1 MDKAATNILLID
13 ADGGSRDA
21 IAWLQKRGF
30 AIEHVEDGEQG
41 LKRAA
46 AGGFDLVLLDSG
58 SIEEDLLTC
67 IANLTA
73 NPQVPPILVLTAFG
87 TISEAVEAMRRGACD
102 YLQKPLVEEKLL
114 LIVDKA
120 LEQRRLAARCSDL
133 EQQLDLKFNF
143 NNLIGRDARM
153 RRIFQIVETVAD
165 TRATV
170 LITGESGTGK
180 TMLAR
185 AIHHHSARREAPL
198 VEVNCGALPENLL
211 ESELFGH
218 EKGSF
223 TGAHR
228 AKPGKFEL
236 ADSGTIFLD
245 EIATASPALQVKLL
259 RVMQDRCFER
269 VGGEETLQVD
279 VRLILATNVDLEAEV
294 AAGRFREDLYYRI
307 NVVTLE
313 LPPLR
318 DRPGDV
324 PVLAE
329 VFLERHAQEHGRRI
343 KGFTR
348 EALELI
354 LAYRWPGNVREL
366 ENAIERAVV
375 MCRKRAI
382 GAEDLPPSLSRK
394 ATAAATAS
402 GDEGDELLPLKVA
415 LEAPERRI
423 IERALERNDG
433 NRQKTAQMLDV
444 NRATLFNKMKKYGL
458 LDR

>member
-1 MDKAATNILLID
+1 MSDSKDSGVTDDFAQRALDLLIAARQHSHAAVMAMLEALHAQLAEHGE
-13 ADGGSRDA
+13 ADLWHRVRSASLASEDRREDKTVSASRA
-21 IAWLQKRGF
+21 KSAVRTEVETPVGTF
-30 AIEHVEDGEQG
+30 AGAYGIIGASPAM
-41 LKRAA
+41 KKT
-46 AGGFDLVLLDSG
+46 FDLMTKILPTHLPV
-58 SIEEDLLTC
+58 
-67 IANLTA
+67 
-73 NPQVPPILVLTAFG
+73 LVL
-87 TISEAVEAMRRGACD
+87 
-102 YLQKPLVEEKLL
+102 
-114 LIVDKA
+114 
-120 LEQRRLAARCSDL
+120 
-133 EQQLDLKFNF
+133 
-143 NNLIGRDARM
+143 
-153 RRIFQIVETVAD
+153 
-165 TRATV
+165 
-170 LITGESGTGK
+170 GESGTGK
-180 TMLAR
+180 ELFAR
-185 AIHHHSARREAPL
+185 ALHFHGPRAKAAFLSE
-198 VEVNCGALPENLL
+198 NCAAIPENLL

-348 EALELI
+348 DALELI